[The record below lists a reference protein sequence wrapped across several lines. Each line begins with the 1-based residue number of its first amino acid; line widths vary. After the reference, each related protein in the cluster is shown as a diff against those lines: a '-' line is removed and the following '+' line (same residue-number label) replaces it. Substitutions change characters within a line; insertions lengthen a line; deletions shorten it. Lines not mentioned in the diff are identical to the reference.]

1 MGQHQYD
8 GIGSRRTREDT
19 RDFSL
24 LLVLI
29 AGGGSG
35 GGRGG
40 DGKYITD
47 TKLTILEQGFSCG

>member
-1 MGQHQYD
+1 M
-8 GIGSRRTREDT
+8 RTREDT

-29 AGGGSG
+29 AGGGSGG